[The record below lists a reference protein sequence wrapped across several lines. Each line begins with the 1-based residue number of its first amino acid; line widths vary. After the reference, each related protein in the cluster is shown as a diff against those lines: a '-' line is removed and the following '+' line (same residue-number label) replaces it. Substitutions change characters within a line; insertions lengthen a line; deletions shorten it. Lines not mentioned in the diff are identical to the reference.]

1 MDGTPTA
8 DVFAARD
15 RAMMVVLSLGL
26 LVVLVTAK
34 IVLLPFPVETF
45 GELVRWLLRLAIVAA
60 ADVLF
65 VAMLATA
72 AWALG
77 NWTGRHT
84 WSRRVCRVITVAM
97 FLFAGWYGVASVPMY
112 RMTMVPVTVEL
123 LSFSGGP
130 ALMASSLAP
139 FFNLASVASLL
150 AITLGTVAA
159 IWWSRTH
166 RDTPWLSRW
175 MRAGIVVPAVL
186 LSVTYASVCRAYV
199 TGQWTDPNRWE
210 RRISHNP
217 HTVFLSSCVREL
229 FRRDRLT
236 FTWDADEVD
245 TDDFTRDRD
254 KSRTTPA
261 AVDTPT
267 PQNVIVIVLESV
279 GARNLS
285 LYGGPHRAMP
295 NLARLAAERGV
306 VFDNVYAHAPSSPKG
321 LIALAGSVYP
331 RVDWKLI
338 SRDNPEFAVPL
349 LPEVLGQHGYRSAY
363 LHSGYWSWK
372 NRDRFLRDRG
382 VDQLIDADTL
392 DEEKVFSWGVSDDVL
407 FDAALEFI
415 DAAPHKPFHVFL
427 WTIETHHPYIADD
440 GSPKFD
446 VDDEEWARYLSA
458 IHGADRLIARLVEQ
472 LEARGLADNTL
483 IAVTGDHGEAFGQH
497 GQRVHSFG
505 VYDENVHVPLVLLHS
520 SFADPNTPRRVS
532 GVAQQIDIAP
542 TLLGLAGIEAPHQW
556 QGHDWSA
563 ELSGGVSSNGV
574 LSGNADATVDD
585 RRAYFYSTGN
595 EVLLGVRDREF
606 KYHYYVSSGYE
617 ELFDLAHDPDEL
629 HSVADE
635 FPEVCRQHR
644 ARVAGLVEYQRAF
657 LGEQGAR

>member
-1 MDGTPTA
+1 MDGTPTG
-8 DVFAARD
+8 DILAARD
-15 RAMMVVLSLGL
+15 RAMIVVLSLGL

-45 GELVRWLLRLAIVAA
+45 GELIRWLLRLAIVAA

-65 VAMLATA
+65 VAMLSTA
-72 AWALG
+72 AWAATT
-77 NWTGRHT
+77 WASRRA
-84 WSRRVCRVITVAM
+84 WSRRACRAITVTV
-97 FLFAGWYGVASVPMY
+97 FLLAGWYGVASVPMY
-112 RMTMVPVTVEL
+112 RMTMVPITVEL

-130 ALMASSLAP
+130 TLMASSLTP

-150 AITLGTVAA
+150 AITLGTAAA

-166 RDTPWLSRW
+166 RHTPRLGRW
-175 MRAGIVVPAVL
+175 MRAGVVVPAVL
-186 LSVTYASVCRAYV
+186 LCVTYATVCRAYV

-210 RRISHNP
+210 RRISHSP
-217 HTVFLSSCVREL
+217 HTVFLSSCVCEL
-229 FRRDRLT
+229 FRHDRLT
-236 FTWDADEVD
+236 FSWDADEVD
-245 TDDFTRDRD
+245 SGDFTRGRD
-254 KSRTTPA
+254 QSQATPVA
-261 AVDTPT
+261 IDTRT

-295 NLARLAAERGV
+295 NLTRLASERGV

-321 LIALAGSVYP
+321 LVALTGSVYP

-349 LPEVLGQHGYRSAY
+349 LPEVLGQHGYRTAY

-382 VDQLIDADTL
+382 VDRLIDADTI
-392 DEEKVFSWGVSDDVL
+392 DEEKVFSWGVSDNVL
-407 FDAALEFI
+407 FDAAMAFI
-415 DAAPHKPFHVFL
+415 DEAPDKPFHTFL

-440 GSPKFD
+440 GSPQFE

-458 IHGADRLIARLVEQ
+458 IHGSDRLIARLVEQ
-472 LEARGLADNTL
+472 LDARGLADNTL

-505 VYDENVHVPLVLLHS
+505 VYDENVHVPLVLLHPRLAGPS
-520 SFADPNTPRRVS
+520 TPRRVT

-542 TLLGLAGIEAPHQW
+542 TLLGLAGIEAPSEW
-556 QGHDWSA
+556 QGHDWSD
-563 ELSGGVSSNGV
+563 V
-574 LSGNADATVDD
+574 LTGKADTTADD

-606 KYHYYVSSGYE
+606 KYHYYVGSGYE
-617 ELFDLAHDPDEL
+617 ELFDLTSDPDEL
-629 HSVADE
+629 HSVADAH
-635 FPEVCRQHR
+635 PELCREQR
-644 ARVAGLVEYQRAF
+644 ARVAGLVEYQRAY
-657 LGEQGAR
+657 LAEQGAR